1 MANVATRVSQDTDT
15 ADPCEGEELYEDEVP
30 NATTIAALEEVERIL
45 HDPTAKRYTDIEE
58 ALAALKA

>member
-1 MANVATRVSQDTDT
+1 MADALAKVSAAEDT
-15 ADPCEGEELYEDEVP
+15 ADSYEDEEFYEDEVP
-30 NATTIAALEEVERIL
+30 NATTIAALEEAERIL

>member
-1 MANVATRVSQDTDT
+1 MADALARVSQDTDT

-30 NATTIAALEEVERIL
+30 NEATIAALEEAERIL
-45 HDPTAKRYTDIEE
+45 HEPTAKRYTDIEA